1 MGKVS
6 KILIVDDSL
15 LVRQSLQE
23 IFSADPELE
32 VVGTA
37 SDPYEAAQELKRL
50 VPDVITLDIEM
61 PKMNGITFLKKL
73 MNQHPI
79 PVVIISTLTQEG
91 SKGAVK
97 ALEYGA
103 VDVVGKPKVRTRDL
117 LHEDAHELCRKV
129 KAAARSNISAIMAQR
144 KFMKAFN
151 APKPNAEKKK
161 FNYTHTVIAI
171 GASTG
176 GTEALR
182 TILKSMPVDCPG
194 IVIVQHMPEVF
205 TKQFADRL
213 NMECAI
219 SVKEAENG
227 DAVVK
232 GQALIAPGDKHML
245 LKKHAS
251 DYFVEVKAGPL
262 VNRHMPSVDVLFKST
277 ARYAKGNA
285 VGVILTGMGKDGAQG
300 LLEMKNEGARTI
312 AQDEASSVVFGMPK
326 EAIKLKAVDEV
337 HSLNRI
343 AEAMLKQVK
352 LN

>member
-1 MGKVS
+1 MAKVS

-15 LVRQSLQE
+15 LVRQSLNE

-32 VVGTA
+32 VVGMA

-103 VDVVGKPKVRTRDL
+103 VDVVGKPKVNTRDL
-117 LHEDAHELCRKV
+117 LHQDAMELCRKI
-129 KAAARSNISAIMAQR
+129 KAAARSNVNAIMAQR
-144 KFMKAFN
+144 KFMSTFN
-151 APKPNAEKKK
+151 VPKPEVQRQTYD
-161 FNYTHTVIAI
+161 YTHTVIAM

-182 TILKSMPVDCPG
+182 TILKQMPQDCPG

-213 NMECAI
+213 NMECQI
-219 SVKEAENG
+219 SVKEATNG

-232 GQALIAPGDKHML
+232 GQALIAPGNMHML
-245 LKKHAS
+245 LKKQATN
-251 DYFVEVKAGPL
+251 YYVEVKAGPL

-277 ARYAKGNA
+277 ARYARGHA

-300 LLEMKNEGARTI
+300 MFEMKNEGAYTI
-312 AQDEASSVVFGMPK
+312 AQDESTSVVFGMPK
-326 EAIKLKAVDEV
+326 EAIKLGTVDEV
-337 HSLNRI
+337 LPLHRI